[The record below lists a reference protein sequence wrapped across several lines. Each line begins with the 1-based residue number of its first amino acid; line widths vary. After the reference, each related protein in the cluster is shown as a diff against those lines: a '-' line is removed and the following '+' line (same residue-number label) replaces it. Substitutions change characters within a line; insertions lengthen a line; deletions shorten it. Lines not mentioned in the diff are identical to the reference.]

1 MAITTTNSMLVAY
14 RSVLWRFAVVVI
26 VSQIV
31 IRASNIVGLGGF
43 VPFCF
48 TLCVFMFV
56 KIVSDFDSIKIRLC
70 VVEVAVYAVVYFIRV
85 KDLR

>member
-1 MAITTTNSMLVAY
+1 MALC
-14 RSVLWRFAVVVI
+14 RSCYCFPDCYK
-26 VSQIV
+26 
-31 IRASNIVGLGGF
+31 GF
-43 VPFCF
+43 EHSGVRGVCPFLF

>member
-1 MAITTTNSMLVAY
+1 MYYGA
-14 RSVLWRFAVVVI
+14 
-26 VSQIV
+26 SQIV
-31 IRASNIVGLGGF
+31 IRVSNIVGLGGF
-43 VPFCF
+43 VPFRLPF
-48 TLCVFMFV
+48 VFFMFV